1 MNRKDQMTLISGK
14 DKHGVFHL
22 GVKSTKG
29 LKPIAVASWKQLLQM
44 PLDEARNIIENTQGD
59 EIELVEVLPPID
71 TDGEVWA
78 AGVTYLRSRDARTE
92 ESGVP
97 DVYTRVYEADRPEIF
112 FKAIGS
118 RVVCEN
124 NWVGIRYDS
133 TMSVPEPEVAIL
145 VNNKKEILGL
155 TICNDVT
162 SRTIEGEN
170 PLYLPQAKMYEHSC
184 SLLSSITPIWEIE
197 NLQGVEISAQIM
209 RQGKAL
215 WEATTS
221 LAQLKRPFEVLV
233 DYLYRC
239 YKFENGVVF
248 STGTGIVPPMD
259 ISLSEGDLVQI
270 QASHIGEL
278 CNPVKLVQEVN

>member
-1 MNRKDQMTLISGK
+1 MSLISGR
-14 DKHGVFHL
+14 DKNGVFHL
-22 GVKSTKG
+22 GIKTEKG
-29 LKPIAVASWKQLLQM
+29 LRPIAVHCWKQLLQM
-44 PLDEARNIIENTQGD
+44 SLAEAKNLIENTQGD
-59 EIELVEVLPPID
+59 EIELVELLPPID
-71 TDGEVWA
+71 SDGEVWA

-112 FKAIGS
+112 FKAIGN
-118 RVVCEN
+118 RVVNEN

-133 TMSVPEPEVAIL
+133 TMSVPEPEIAIL
-145 VNNKKEILGL
+145 VNSKKEILGL

-184 SLLSSITPIWEIE
+184 SLLSVVTPIWEISDL
-197 NLQGVEISAQIM
+197 NQIEISAQIL
-209 RQGKAL
+209 RNDKAV

-221 LAQLKRPFEVLV
+221 LAQLKRPLEVLV

-259 ISLSEGDLVQI
+259 ITLHEGDLVRI
-270 QASHIGEL
+270 QASQIGEL
-278 CNPVKLVQEVN
+278 SNSVKTVKEVN

>member
-1 MNRKDQMTLISGK
+1 MSLISGK
-14 DKHGVFHL
+14 DKNGVFHL
-22 GVKSTKG
+22 GVKSANG
-29 LKPIAVASWKQLLQM
+29 LRPIAVNSWKQLLQM
-44 PLDEARNIIENTQGD
+44 SLTEAKNLIENTQGD
-59 EIELVEVLPPID
+59 EVELVEVLPPVD
-71 TDGEVWA
+71 HDGEVWA

-112 FKAIGS
+112 FKAIGN
-118 RVVCEN
+118 RVVNEN

-133 TMSVPEPEVAIL
+133 IMSVPEPEIAIL
-145 VNNKKEILGL
+145 VNKQKEILGL

-184 SLLSSITPIWEIE
+184 SLLSEVTPIWEIKD
-197 NLQGVEISAQIM
+197 LPSVEISAQIM
-209 RQGKAL
+209 RDGQAV

-259 ISLSEGDLVQI
+259 ISLKDGDIVSI
-270 QASHIGEL
+270 QASQIGEL
-278 CNPVKLVQEVN
+278 KNPVKTVEEVN

>member
-1 MNRKDQMTLISGK
+1 MALVSGK
-14 DKHGVFHL
+14 DKNGVFYL
-22 GVKSTKG
+22 GVKTEKG
-29 LKPIAVASWKQLLQM
+29 VRPVIVSSWKQLLQM
-44 PLDEARNIIENTQGD
+44 PLEQAKNLIENTQGD
-59 EIELVEVLPPID
+59 EVELVEVLPPVDLDSEI
-71 TDGEVWA
+71 WA

-118 RVVCEN
+118 KVVCEN
-124 NWVGIRYDS
+124 DWIGIRYDS
-133 TMSVPEPEVAIL
+133 QMSVPEPEIAIL
-145 VNNKKEILGL
+145 VNAHQEILGL

-184 SLLSSITPIWEIE
+184 SLLSSVTPIWEIADLP
-197 NLQGVEISAQIM
+197 NIEISAEILRNKEVVWQ
-209 RQGKAL
+209 
-215 WEATTS
+215 ATTS

-233 DYLYRC
+233 DYLFRC
-239 YKFENGVVF
+239 YRFENGVIF

-259 ISLSEGDLVQI
+259 ISLVEGDAVKI
-270 QASHIGEL
+270 VASEIGAL
-278 CNPVKLVQEVN
+278 ANPVKTVQKGN